1 MEQEIISAGYD
12 AVYAAVP
19 QSPTLRR
26 LWHEHAEGLDFP
38 EEFGHISLTTL
49 PELRRMAAELRLRS
63 GDTLVDLGCGMA
75 GPALWVARETGA
87 RVVGIDA
94 SRVATEQASI
104 RAAKLGLAEQVRFAV
119 GSFASTGLDTGSADG
134 VMSEDAL
141 QYAPDKEAAF
151 AEAGRILRPSGR
163 LVFTAYELAPDRA
176 ANLPILG
183 ADMVSDYRPVLEA
196 AGFTVEIYDEA
207 SGWPEPMTTTYAAVI
222 AAKEALTQEMGD
234 AAAGALLL
242 EMSLTLEH
250 QPYSRRVFVSATRR

>member
-1 MEQEIISAGYD
+1 M
-12 AVYAAVP
+12 YAAVP

-26 LWHEHAEGLDFP
+26 LWHEHAEGADFP
-38 EEFGHISLTTL
+38 EEFGHISFTTL
-49 PELRRMAAELRLRS
+49 PELRRMAAELRLQS

-87 RVVGIDA
+87 HLVGVDV
-94 SRVATEQASI
+94 SRVATD
-104 RAAKLGLAEQVRFAV
+104 RAAVRAAQLGLAEQVRFAV
-119 GSFASTGLDTGSADG
+119 GSFADTGLATASADG

-151 AEAGRILRPSGR
+151 AEAGRILRPAGR

-176 ANLPILG
+176 ANLPILS

-207 SGWPEPMTTTYAAVI
+207 PGWPEPMMTTYAAVI
-222 AAKEALTQEMGD
+222 EAKEALTQEMGE
-234 AAAGALLL
+234 AAAGALLR
-242 EMSLTLEH
+242 EMSLTMEH
-250 QPYSRRVFVSATRR
+250 RPYRRRVFISATKR